1 MSSLPP
7 EVELIGPDGV
17 PIGVIRPSPPPPQ
30 RVWLHLLLLASTF
43 ATTTIV
49 GGLAFAD
56 LPDTLQVASLWQ
68 LLQHPAVIGAGLAF
82 SVPLLAILLTHEMG
96 HYIACRR
103 HRLDATLPYFIPAP
117 VGIGPFGAFIRIRS
131 AIRTKRELLDVG
143 AAGPLAGFVVCLPVL
158 FLGIALSR
166 PVAELPASG
175 YVIFGEPVAF
185 HLVTRLLFPALPEGG
200 DIFLHPTGFAAWFG
214 LFATA
219 LNLLPFGQL
228 DGGHVSYAMFGR
240 LQRRYSWPLLLVLI
254 ALGFMWTGWLVWVV
268 VALVMGVRHPK
279 VPDEAVPLD
288 PRRRLVAWICIAV
301 FALCFTPEP
310 IRIVP

>member
-1 MSSLPP
+1 MSSPPP
-7 EVELIGPDGV
+7 EIEFIGPDGV
-17 PIGVIRPSPPPPQ
+17 PIGVLRPSLPPPQ
-30 RVWLHLLLLASTF
+30 RIWLHLLLLGLTF
-43 ATTTIV
+43 VTTTVV
-49 GGLAFAD
+49 GGFAFAD
-56 LPDTLQVASLWQ
+56 MPAALRIASVWQ
-68 LLQHPAVIGAGLAF
+68 LLVHPSLIRAGLAF

-117 VGIGPFGAFIRIRS
+117 VGIGTFGAFIRIRS
-131 AIRTKRELLDVG
+131 AIRSKRELLDVG
-143 AAGPLAGFVVCLPVL
+143 AAGPLAGFLVCVPVL
-158 FLGIALSR
+158 FIGIALSR

-175 YVIFGEPVAF
+175 YIIFGEPVAF
-185 HLVTRLLFPALPEGG
+185 HLVTRLLYPGLPEGG

-228 DGGHVSYAMFGR
+228 DGGHISYALFGR
-240 LQRRYSWPLLLVLI
+240 LQRSYSWPLLLVLI
-254 ALGFMWTGWLVWVV
+254 ALGFKWTGWFVWVA
-268 VALVMGVRHPK
+268 VALVMGVRHPW
-279 VPDEAVPLD
+279 VPDEAQPLD
-288 PRRRLVAWICIAV
+288 PRRRLVGWICIAI